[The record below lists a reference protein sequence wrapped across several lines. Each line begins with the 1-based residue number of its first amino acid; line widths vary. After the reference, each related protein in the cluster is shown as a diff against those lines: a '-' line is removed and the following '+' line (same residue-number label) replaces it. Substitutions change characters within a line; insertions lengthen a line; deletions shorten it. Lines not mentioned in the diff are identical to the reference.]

1 MPRNDSRPSASAFQL
16 AGMVAHPLDLA
27 ARQRGYLESV
37 TPEEGKFS
45 GLPDRPEWNVAE
57 NSDSPE
63 CPSVRLPWL
72 PQNLMQKVK
81 RDSMSLVRMMANAF
95 H

>member
-1 MPRNDSRPSASAFQL
+1 
-16 AGMVAHPLDLA
+16 
-27 ARQRGYLESV
+27 
-37 TPEEGKFS
+37 
-45 GLPDRPEWNVAE
+45 VAE

-63 CPSVRLPWL
+63 CPSVRLSWL